1 MKRMLISPLVVC
13 AILGK
18 HLSTRS
24 LAVLSVRKV
33 DMRIL
38 YSICRSGCVGSIS
51 LVRGIAVLL
60 C

>member
-18 HLSTRS
+18 HLNTRS

-38 YSICRSGCVGSIS
+38 YSIC
-51 LVRGIAVLL
+51 
-60 C
+60 